1 MKKRGQEQMR
11 GFCGVS
17 KVGKINAGLG
27 KYTLITHS
35 ELRAGVPKQGKEVA
49 GSYTESQNEKLLDG

>member
-1 MKKRGQEQMR
+1 MR
-11 GFCGVS
+11 GFCGAS

-27 KYTLITHS
+27 KYALVTHS
-35 ELRAGVPKQGKEVA
+35 ELRAGMTNQGKEVA